1 MLFEL
6 GLILQ
11 KLYGPFRLL
20 SSHLFL
26 IVGGTSV
33 AFVLVLFLLPRF
45 YARLPNDRGREFAVD
60 GHIAKGK
67 PTGAG
72 IVFITIFVLVSL
84 LVVPLGWQEV
94 AVLILV
100 YFAML
105 SGYVDDRSSNSWNE
119 YLKGLMDLGIAVVA
133 SVVLYNTGAKMWLPF
148 TNQIFQV
155 SPLLF
160 IPLSTII
167 IWFSINSTNCTD
179 GVDGLSSSL
188 VMLALI
194 TLGVFHYFV
203 IGHAEISAYLLL
215 PHYEESPRWAIMIF
229 VMVGSLAG
237 YLWYNAHPSA
247 VLMGDA
253 GSRALGFLIGV
264 MVMNTGNPFTI
275 LVVSTVML
283 VNGGG
288 GLVKVALLRFFKI
301 RVFHNLR
308 FPLHDHFRKERE
320 WSNTQVL
327 VRFALI
333 QILLSIVLFG
343 LFMKVR

>member
-1 MLFEL
+1 MLYEL

-33 AFVLVLFLLPRF
+33 AFVLVLVLLPRF
-45 YARLPNDRGREFAVD
+45 YSRLPYDRGREFAVESLA
-60 GHIAKGK
+60 AKGK

-72 IVFITIFVLVSL
+72 IIFITIFVLVSL

-94 AVLILV
+94 AILILV

-105 SGYVDDRSSNSWNE
+105 SGFVDDRSKDSWNE
-119 YLKGLMDLGIAVVA
+119 YIKGLMDLIIALVA
-133 SVVLYNTGAKMWLPF
+133 SFVLYGVGAKMWLPF
-148 TNQIFQV
+148 TNQIFSV
-155 SPLLF
+155 SPFLYV
-160 IPLSTII
+160 PLSTVI
-167 IWFSINSTNCTD
+167 IWFSINSTNTSD

-203 IGHAEISAYLLL
+203 IGHADISAYLLL
-215 PHYEESPRWAIMIF
+215 PHYDESPRWAIMIF

-237 YLWYNAHPSA
+237 YLWYNAHPSE

-264 MVMNTGNPFTI
+264 MVVATGNPFTI

-283 VNGGG
+283 VNGGV
-288 GLVKVALLRFFKI
+288 GLVKVALLRFFRI
-301 RVFHNLR
+301 RVFHSIR
-308 FPLHDHFRKERE
+308 FPLHDHFRKERK

-333 QILLSIVLFG
+333 QILVSIVLFG